1 MAVKSN
7 IVYFVADQLRADAL
21 AHLGNQASITP
32 NLDQLSQEGISFSH
46 AYCQNPVCVPSR
58 ISFLS
63 G

>member
-32 NLDQLSQEGISFSH
+32 NLDQLSQEGYHFH
-46 AYCQNPVCVPSR
+46 MR
-58 ISFLS
+58 IVKIQFVYLLV
-63 G
+63 